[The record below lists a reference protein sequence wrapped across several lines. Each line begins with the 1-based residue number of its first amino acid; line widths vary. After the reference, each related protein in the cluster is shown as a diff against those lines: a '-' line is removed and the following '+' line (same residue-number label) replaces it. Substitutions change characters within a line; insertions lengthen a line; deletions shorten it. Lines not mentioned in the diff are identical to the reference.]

1 MAVGQLALGIDVGTT
16 NVKAALV
23 ADGDPPSV
31 VARASVAH
39 PTRRTRPG
47 WSEQDPADWR
57 RGTIAAIAAL
67 GRDSGPV
74 TALAVSGQGSTIC
87 LRDATGRALV
97 PAVGWQ
103 DQRAT
108 AEAAAIEQALG
119 ADLARAHGNAVGDAP
134 EPKLVWLAREDEAT
148 VRQAN
153 SAISAAAWIS
163 AELGAQPVLNEGDA
177 GSWLSWNRHDRR
189 WDDRIA
195 GALGLERL
203 LPEVVPLGTP
213 VGELGEGVARE
224 TGLPV
229 GIPLVASTTDVAAAA
244 IAAGACGVGDVFYS
258 KGTGGFVCA
267 TVEAVPDPAPLLALP
282 VGNGTVQL
290 CAVANTVGAAYDWV
304 CGLLGVDRD
313 EAERLAAAAP
323 PGSGG
328 LVVLPWLQG
337 TQHPLLAPGARGVAF
352 GLALETGRG
361 ELVRAVLEGT
371 ALELRRN
378 LDAARRV
385 AGYTPAS
392 VVASGGPTRSVLWSR
407 LDAAAVE
414 LPLVVAGESDAA
426 VGSALVAGEAAGLWP
441 DALEAG
447 RATAS
452 GGTRYEPEEELL
464 RAARSAAA
472 LADEVAGRTLPLYRR
487 EST

>member
-1 MAVGQLALGIDVGTT
+1 
-16 NVKAALV
+16 
-23 ADGDPPSV
+23 
-31 VARASVAH
+31 
-39 PTRRTRPG
+39 
-47 WSEQDPADWR
+47 
-57 RGTIAAIAAL
+57 
-67 GRDSGPV
+67 
-74 TALAVSGQGSTIC
+74 
-87 LRDATGRALV
+87 
-97 PAVGWQ
+97 
-103 DQRAT
+103 
-108 AEAAAIEQALG
+108 
-119 ADLARAHGNAVGDAP
+119 
-134 EPKLVWLAREDEAT
+134 
-148 VRQAN
+148 
-153 SAISAAAWIS
+153 
-163 AELGAQPVLNEGDA
+163 
-177 GSWLSWNRHDRR
+177 
-189 WDDRIA
+189 
-195 GALGLERL
+195 
-203 LPEVVPLGTP
+203 
-213 VGELGEGVARE
+213 
-224 TGLPV
+224 
-229 GIPLVASTTDVAAAA
+229 
-244 IAAGACGVGDVFYS
+244 
-258 KGTGGFVCA
+258 
-267 TVEAVPDPAPLLALP
+267 
-282 VGNGTVQL
+282 
-290 CAVANTVGAAYDWV
+290 
-304 CGLLGVDRD
+304 
-313 EAERLAAAAP
+313 
-323 PGSGG
+323 
-328 LVVLPWLQG
+328 
-337 TQHPLLAPGARGVAF
+337 VAF